1 MRWVRG
7 SSDMEDITIGDIFK
21 VLVQTATQGDPGK
34 IFVLVGIVAISL
46 GSYAIY
52 KAISSPPAE
61 TGSFQK
67 VLISLCCISGAVC
80 LLLGSTIGTIVAWRK
95 ENSEKLVR
103 EVTRPEQAFK
113 RLQSNE
119 RVTWLIRLIPRKP
132 EEGDLG
138 IDKLATIGKDDQK
151 YTFVADYDEL
161 RGRTAADAIRM
172 LGLDLNEEDK
182 VSAVIFPV
190 SGRKLYP
197 VSARGLLQVI
207 AKVEQDPAV
216 TQKFEIARA
225 LQPEDYSALNLN
237 KPSETP
243 SAYAWENYK
252 DHYQQYCQVAQN
264 FRCSRKDEVAKLIGD
279 ISEDWHPL
287 GFSRLLPASDPCR
300 QTAQLC
306 SIKDWKSATKDLLK
320 TFGVRVF
327 LTNNIYIKDIKSRIL
342 IDFDKPYSEKIP
354 YLYLAI
360 PKSSDEI
367 ASIE

>member
-1 MRWVRG
+1 
-7 SSDMEDITIGDIFK
+7 MEDITLGDIFK
-21 VLVQTATQGDPGK
+21 ILVQTATQGDPGK
-34 IFVLVGIVAISL
+34 IFILVGILAISL

-52 KAISSPPAE
+52 KAISSPPDE
-61 TGSFQK
+61 TKSFQK

-103 EVTRPEQAFK
+103 EITKPEQAFK
-113 RLQSNE
+113 RLQNNE

-132 EEGDLG
+132 EENNLG
-138 IDKLATIGKDDQK
+138 IDQLAKIGKDDQK

-161 RGRTAADAIRM
+161 RGRTAAEAVRM
-172 LGLDLNEEDK
+172 LGLELNEEDK

-190 SGRKLYP
+190 ASRKLYP
-197 VSARGLLQVI
+197 VNARGLLQVI
-207 AKVEQDPAV
+207 SKVEQDPAV
-216 TQKFEIARA
+216 VEKFQISRA
-225 LQPEDYSALNLN
+225 LQPEDYSALNLE
-237 KPSETP
+237 KARETP

-264 FRCSRKDEVAKLIGD
+264 FRCSRRDEVAKLIGD

-306 SIKDWKSATKDLLK
+306 SIKDWKVATRDLLK
-320 TFGVRVF
+320 SFGVRVF
-327 LTNNIYIKDIKSRIL
+327 LTSNIAIKDIKSRVL
-342 IDFDKPYSEKIP
+342 IDFDRPSSEKIP
-354 YLYLAI
+354 YLYLEA
-360 PKSSDEI
+360 PKSSEDV
-367 ASIE
+367 ASVE